1 MISLKNRDI
10 TCMKYEIYLEMPR
23 EPSLKDKNIWKDYF
37 KKFQQRFI
45 HNERVF
51 MLYRTAS
58 FEQKSI
64 KKVNNEHKYLLENEL
79 IILSK
84 AEEQYF
90 RLFKEPYKISQQI
103 KNEKFQY
110 WLPYLTRLDFV
121 NMGAYMGNDVSLI
134 LMDNRYVVIEGRY
147 DKGYKIVKTLSKQKL
162 IKSLINLDIG
172 YWSEDYYSFEA
183 IVEDG
188 SSWILKFKC
197 IKNKKYKEFVFY
209 GDNCYPYNF
218 DDFAQ
223 ITYIKD
229 FVY

>member
-1 MISLKNRDI
+1 MILMTISLKNRE
-10 TCMKYEIYLEMPR
+10 TYMKYESYLEMPR
-23 EPSLKDKNIWKDYF
+23 EPKSKDKKIWQDYF

-45 HNERVF
+45 HNERAF
-51 MLYRTAS
+51 MLYRTTS

-64 KKVNNEHKYLLENEL
+64 KKVNNEYKYLLENEL

-84 AEEQYF
+84 AEEKYF
-90 RLFKEPYKISQQI
+90 RLFKEPYKTSQQI

-110 WLPYLTRLDFV
+110 WIPYLTRVDFV

-134 LMDNRYVVIEGRY
+134 LMDNRYLVIEGRL
-147 DKGYKIVKTLSKQKL
+147 DKDYKVIKAISKQKL
-162 IKSLINLDIG
+162 IKSLINLEIG
-172 YWSEDYYSFEA
+172 YWSEVYHSSEA

-223 ITYIKD
+223 LHI
-229 FVY
+229 